1 MSILKVSRDAQV
13 CQYDFNDQGG
23 AIGVYGLGL
32 FTDNNLLL
40 DTMFLQPLVAFNSGG
55 LATISFGCRFS
66 NGFVVP
72 ANLVAPTA
80 FGGPFVFLGPQFI
93 SLSLEIVMVI
103 GGAPL
108 TAGRIMVITEYF
120 NTDF

>member
-13 CQYDFNDQGG
+13 CQYNFDDQGG

-32 FTDNNLLL
+32 FTDNNLLF
-40 DTMFLQPLVAFNSGG
+40 DTCFFQPIAPFTSGG
-55 LATISFGCRFS
+55 LATISFGARFNS
-66 NGFVVP
+66 GFVLP
-72 ANLVAPTA
+72 ALFCAPTA
-80 FGGPFVFLGPQFI
+80 FGGPFIFTGPQFI

-103 GGAPL
+103 AGAPL
-108 TAGRIMVITEYF
+108 TSGRVMVITEYF